1 MHEPTAPRV
10 SGETMEERVQ
20 EFPILRQDRPD
31 NDTFASS
38 QTYHVDQFG
47 RITLDLVSHTSI
59 ALRPKNETRGRAVGE
74 QVSFAVGEPFFWLGE
89 RLSIVRIEHVSGNAG
104 VIHYNLR
111 RSGLSIGVRSHCGAL
126 KSNIE

>member
-59 ALRPKNETRGRAVGE
+59 ARRPKNETRGRAVGE
-74 QVSFAVGEPFFWLGE
+74 QVSFAVGEPFFCLGE
-89 RLSIVRIEHVSGNAG
+89 RLSIVRIEHASGNAG

-111 RSGLSIGVRSHCGAL
+111 RSSYR
-126 KSNIE
+126 

>member
-1 MHEPTAPRV
+1 
-10 SGETMEERVQ
+10 MEERVQ

-38 QTYHVDQFG
+38 QAYHVDQFG

-59 ALRPKNETRGRAVGE
+59 ARRPKNETRGRAVGE

-111 RSGLSIGVRSHCGAL
+111 RSSLSI
-126 KSNIE
+126 

>member
-10 SGETMEERVQ
+10 SGKTMEERVQ
-20 EFPILRQDRPD
+20 ELQILRQDRPD
-31 NDTFASS
+31 NDTFAIS

-74 QVSFAVGEPFFWLGE
+74 CPLLSVNRSSALASASASFA
-89 RLSIVRIEHVSGNAG
+89 
-104 VIHYNLR
+104 
-111 RSGLSIGVRSHCGAL
+111 
-126 KSNIE
+126 SNTCRVTPV